1 MQEEELVL
9 LYQESVT
16 EEEEME
22 EVEVGVRRSK
32 HTQGNFMKR
41 KKDSTKSYL
50 TLAVPWT
57 VACQAPL
64 SMGFSK
70 QECWSG

>member
-50 TLAVPWT
+50 TLAVP
-57 VACQAPL
+57 
-64 SMGFSK
+64 
-70 QECWSG
+70 

>member
-1 MQEEELVL
+1 MEEEELVL
-9 LYQESVT
+9 LYQEWVT
-16 EEEEME
+16 KEEEME
-22 EVEVGVRRSK
+22 QVGVGVRRSK
-32 HTQGNFMKR
+32 YTQGNFMKR

-57 VACQAPL
+57 VACGAPL

-70 QECWSG
+70 QEYWSG